1 MATWEQGGNLG
12 GLLGS
17 IGQNNSN
24 APRASDINT
33 TLDYI
38 RNNNDLQRSG
48 ANNIGLTALRGIGE
62 VKQGLTQN
70 EAAQQAK
77 DFQSAY
83 GAAYASGDRN
93 AMRQL
98 AAKYPGQM
106 AEVQKGMGFIDDDQR
121 ATVGNL
127 AASARLAASNPET
140 FSKWLQSNA
149 TDLSRIGVDPQSVA
163 QMYQQNPQGFG
174 EFADHLG
181 LAAVGPDKY
190 FDIQDKMIGRQIDQG
205 KLSEQIRSNQAGE
218 SLQSRGQDIQIRG
231 QNISAQ
237 NAALDRQIKQAE
249 LQDKVLDRQIARE
262 TNVTKLEELKLK
274 QRDAQDRAQQAR
286 SDKQATAQGAVDTF
300 TTALDSLDTITNSP
314 GLSKAVGVRSAFPT
328 IPGTDAAN
336 FESQLD
342 TFKAQTFLPMVASL
356 KGMGALSDAEGK
368 KLSEAVGA
376 LNPKMSEAEFRK
388 SAAKIQNQLQS
399 KLGNIKKQFNYQEP
413 PPQQVS
419 QQQAAPN
426 QPQQQPASQQQAG
439 YSSLWGD

>member
-1 MATWEQGGNLG
+1 MATWEQSGNPG

-33 TLDYI
+33 TLEYI
-38 RNNNDLQRSG
+38 RNNNDRQRTG
-48 ANNIGLTALRGIGE
+48 EDNVGLTALRGFGA
-62 VKQGLTQN
+62 VKQGLDEN
-70 EAAQQAK
+70 AAAQQAK

-98 AAKYPGQM
+98 AAKYPSQM
-106 AEVQKGMGFIDDDQR
+106 EAVQKGMGFIDDDQR
-121 ATVGNL
+121 DTVGNL

-140 FSKWLQSNA
+140 FTKWLQNNA
-149 TDLSRIGVDPQSVA
+149 TDLERVGVDPQQVA
-163 QMYQQNPQGFG
+163 QMYQQDPKSFG

-181 LAAVGPDKY
+181 LAALGPDKY
-190 FDIQDKMIGRQIDQG
+190 FDVQDKMVGRGIDQG
-205 KLSEQIRSNQAGE
+205 KLAEQIRSNQAGE

-274 QRDAQDRAQQAR
+274 QRDAQDKAQQAR
-286 SDKQATAQGAVDTF
+286 SDKQAAAQGAVDTF

-328 IPGTDAAN
+328 VPGTDAAN
-336 FESQLD
+336 FEAQLD

-376 LNPKMSEAEFRK
+376 LSPKMSETEFRK
-388 SAAKIQNQLQS
+388 SATKIQSQLQN
-399 KLGNIKKQFNYQEP
+399 KLSTVKKQFNYQEP
-413 PPQQVS
+413 PPRQVS
-419 QQQAAPN
+419 QQQPASN
-426 QPQQQPASQQQAG
+426 QSQQPAPQQQTG